1 MLLHLDN
8 SYGGMP
14 AKMPPPKPII
24 TFKDLKV
31 GLKAQAIKNSYQARK
46 GDIVEVTK
54 VDDNNIY
61 FTTKYGERM
70 MSQIEFCL
78 YFSWPNT

>member
-1 MLLHLDN
+1 MLHLDN
-8 SYGGMP
+8 TYGGMP
-14 AKMPPPKPII
+14 AKLPPTKPII

-31 GLKAQAIKNSYQARK
+31 GLKAQAIKSSYPVNR

-54 VDDNNIY
+54 LDGNNIY
-61 FTTKYGERM
+61 FKTKFGERM

-78 YFSWPNT
+78 YFTRPDR